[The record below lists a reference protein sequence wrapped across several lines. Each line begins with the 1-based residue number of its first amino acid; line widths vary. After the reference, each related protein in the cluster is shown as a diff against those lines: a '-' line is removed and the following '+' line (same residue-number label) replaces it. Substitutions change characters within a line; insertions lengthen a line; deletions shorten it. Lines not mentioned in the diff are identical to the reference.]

1 MRRSMSKTQAQTT
14 VSYHFAAHYNCHNV
28 LNDKYQQGRKTPFL
42 VGMQNGKVI
51 VEIV

>member
-1 MRRSMSKTQAQTT
+1 MRRSTSKTQAKTT
-14 VSYHFAAHYNCHNV
+14 VSYHFTAHYNGHNV
-28 LNDKYQQGRKTPFL
+28 LNDKYQQGRKTAFL